1 MRSIFKLLAT
11 AARLYSLLI
20 FIRIIISWFMGAV
33 NGKPVELLEKVT
45 DPYLN
50 WWRKNLKLQIGYID
64 MSPIAAIASLSL
76 IQNICINIAG
86 SGKISIGIVLSIVL
100 RGAWSVA
107 LFILGFF
114 IIILILRLFAYLTN
128 RDIFS
133 SFWKVIDSISQ
144 PVLYRL
150 NRIFF
155 GNHITNYLTGI
166 IVSVLA
172 LLGISIVGG
181 IIVHIIVKVF
191 AALPV

>member
-1 MRSIFKLLAT
+1 
-11 AARLYSLLI
+11 
-20 FIRIIISWFMGAV
+20 MGAV